1 MIKIKTALISVTDK
15 TGIVDFAKFLAE
27 QGVKLVSTGGTAKA
41 IADAGVAVTDISEV
55 TGFPEIMDGRVKTLH
70 PKVHGGL
77 LAVRDNDEHVAAMG
91 EHEIGAIDM
100 VVVNLYEFEKTVASG
115 AADTQII
122 ENIDIGGPSMIR
134 SAAKNHKF
142 VAVVTDPA
150 DYAVLQAEILENG
163 GVDEATARGLSAK
176 AFARTAAYDSAISNW
191 FNKESGA
198 QLNITGTLKQT
209 LRYGENPHQKAA
221 FYSTGEAGGIA
232 NAKQLQGK
240 ELSYNNINDTDAAW
254 NLVAEF
260 APAKFGAA
268 VAIIKHAN
276 PCGVAIGASLKE
288 AYVKAFEADSTSAFG
303 GIVALNTEID
313 AETAEEITKIFTE
326 VIIAPAVSAE
336 ALEIFA
342 KKKNLRVL
350 TAEFP
355 KAARQVKSV
364 SGGLLVQ
371 DFDFADITE
380 NDLEV
385 VTKDKPTKEQ
395 IVDMLFANK
404 VVKHVKSNAIVVA
417 KDGVTTGIGAGQ
429 MNRVGSVDLATAGDV
444 KGHVLASDAFLPFA
458 DNVELAQKAGIAA
471 IIQPGGSVRDEEV
484 IDAANA
490 HGICMAMTGVRVFKH

>member
-15 TGIVDFAKFLAE
+15 TGIVDFAKFLAS

-77 LAVRDNDEHVAAMG
+77 LAVRDNAEHVDAMNK
-91 EHEIGAIDM
+91 HEIGTIDM
-100 VVVNLYEFEKTVASG
+100 VVVNLYEFEKTVESG
-115 AADTQII
+115 AADEHII

-150 DYAVLQAEILENG
+150 DYAVLQKEIAEQG
-163 GVDEATARGLSAK
+163 GVKEETAKHLAAK
-176 AFARTAAYDSAISNW
+176 AFSRTAAYDSAISNW
-191 FNKESGA
+191 FMRESGE
-198 QLNITGTLKQT
+198 QINITGKLKQT

-221 FYSTGEAGGIA
+221 FYVTDGSGISGA
-232 NAKQLQGK
+232 QQLQGK

-260 APAKFGAA
+260 APALYGKA

-276 PCGVAIGASLKE
+276 PCGVAIGATLKE
-288 AYVKAFEADSTSAFG
+288 AYMKAFEADSTSAFG
-303 GIVALNTEID
+303 GIVALNSEID
-313 AETAEEITKIFTE
+313 AATAEEIVKIFTE
-326 VIIAPAVSAE
+326 VIIAPKVSKE

-342 KKKNLRVL
+342 GKKNLRVL

-355 KAARQVKSV
+355 KPAKQVKTV

-371 DFDFADITE
+371 DFDSADVVE
-380 NDLEV
+380 KDLEV
-385 VTKDKPTKEQ
+385 VTKNKPSKEQ
-395 IVDMLFANK
+395 IIDMLFANK

-417 KDGVTTGIGAGQ
+417 HKGVTTGIGAGQ
-429 MNRVGSVDLATAGDV
+429 MNRVGSVDLATAKDV
-444 KGHVLASDAFLPFA
+444 RGHVLASDAFLPFA
-458 DNVELAQKAGIAA
+458 DNVELAHKAGIAA

-490 HGICMAMTGVRVFKH
+490 YGICMALTGVRVFKH

>member
-1 MIKIKTALISVTDK
+1 MIKIKTVLISVTDK
-15 TGIVDFAKFLAE
+15 TGIVDFAKFLAGV
-27 QGVKLVSTGGTAKA
+27 GVKLVSTGGTAKA

-77 LAVRDNDEHVAAMG
+77 LAVRDNDEHVAAMQS
-91 EHEIGAIDM
+91 HEIGAIDM

-115 AADTQII
+115 AADAQII

-150 DYAVLQAEILENG
+150 DYAVLQAEISENG
-163 GVDEATARGLSAK
+163 GVDEATARGLAAK

-191 FNKESGA
+191 FSDE
-198 QLNITGTLKQT
+198 QLNITAKLQQT

-221 FYSTGEAGGIA
+221 FYSTGEGGIA

-240 ELSYNNINDTDAAW
+240 ALSYNNINDTDAAW

-276 PCGVAIGASLKE
+276 PCGVAIGANLQE
-288 AYVKAFEADSTSAFG
+288 AYVKAFQADSTSAFG
-303 GIVALNTEID
+303 GIVALNSEID
-313 AETAEEITKIFTE
+313 AATATEICKIFTE
-326 VIIAPAVSAE
+326 VIIAPRVSAE

-342 KKKNLRVL
+342 AKKNLRVL

-371 DFDFADITE
+371 DFDFADVAE

-385 VTKDKPTKEQ
+385 VTKNKPSKAQ

-417 KDGVTTGIGAGQ
+417 KDGATTGIGAGQ

-444 KGHVLASDAFLPFA
+444 RGHVLASDAFLPFA

-484 IDAANA
+484 IDAANE